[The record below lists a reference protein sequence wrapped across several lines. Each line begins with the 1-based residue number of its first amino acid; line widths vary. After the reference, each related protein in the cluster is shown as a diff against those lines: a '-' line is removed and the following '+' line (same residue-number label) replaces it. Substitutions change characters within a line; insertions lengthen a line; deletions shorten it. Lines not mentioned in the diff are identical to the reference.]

1 MHCLSNDIAALKICE
16 EKMEDDDLPQRETEH
31 YEPSLADSIGQVF
44 GSMIWIIGLTALV
57 GGVIWLIVRW
67 L

>member
-1 MHCLSNDIAALKICE
+1 
-16 EKMEDDDLPQRETEH
+16 MEDDDLPQRETEH
-31 YEPSLADSIGQVF
+31 YEPGLADSIGQVF
-44 GSMIWIIGLTALV
+44 GSMIWIVGLTALV